1 MFYFLALVYST
12 VSLFCSG
19 GTATVSFLLSLSKLL
34 SLVNAFTITQV
45 CVQYVVVF
53 HLSVILVTVLFRH
66 PEVHT
71 PGKTWLFMSGTMCP
85 G

>member
-1 MFYFLALVYST
+1 M
-12 VSLFCSG
+12 
-19 GTATVSFLLSLSKLL
+19 VSFLFSLSKLL
-34 SLVNAFTITQV
+34 SLVNIFTITQV

-71 PGKTWLFMSGTMCP
+71 PGKT
-85 G
+85 